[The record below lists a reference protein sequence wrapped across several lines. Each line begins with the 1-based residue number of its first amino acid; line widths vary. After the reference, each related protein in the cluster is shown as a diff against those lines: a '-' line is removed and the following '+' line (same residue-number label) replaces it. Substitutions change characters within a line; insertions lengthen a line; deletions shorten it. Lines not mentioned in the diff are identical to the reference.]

1 MRITLLIFLFIQMA
15 FPANVG
21 EKAEIVPQAVAHEQS
36 DFNTPIPTS
45 LNLDLMLAF
54 YAAPAENSLKV
65 FPNPVKRKDMLHI
78 TTNDPGTKKL
88 AFYDI
93 TGKVVKILETNR
105 MAFSFSVSD
114 LDSGVYILNISTPN
128 YQSAKKVIVQ

>member
-1 MRITLLIFLFIQMA
+1 MRITLLIFLFIQLG
-15 FPANVG
+15 FPSNAG
-21 EKAEIVPQAVAHEQS
+21 KDAEVVPQTVAHEQT
-36 DFNTPIPTS
+36 DFNTANSST

-54 YAAPAENSLKV
+54 YASPLENSLKV

-78 TTNDPGTKKL
+78 TTSDAGKKKL

-105 MAFSFSVSD
+105 TAFAFSVSD
-114 LDSGVYILNISTPN
+114 LDSGVYILNVSTPN